1 MSRTRTSTALLLLA
15 SMAVVAGCTRN
26 DLTAPS
32 ELSAPSGQPPLAH
45 DEHQGANN

>member
-15 SMAVVAGCTRN
+15 SIAVAAGCTRS

-32 ELSAPSGQPPLAH
+32 EPLPLAQ
-45 DEHQGANN
+45 EHQGANN